1 MSICPAVPRRPASQ
15 SSGNI
20 ICSSTDAG
28 CVGNRMRSQG
38 VALKD
43 LNLAGQSSLA
53 SSSSAVTDVSK
64 DKLYLSKGPLLAS
77 SSFASR
83 LASSTHNCQAAHM
96 TTMAESMGHQ
106 HANGEAANLAAATL
120 NDTMSEAVEKFGP
133 SVVQHTSNAGNNLLR
148 ASTTAIVNTGTVE
161 PSRTCIFSSTSLD
174 SMAISASGNAP
185 SVTVL
190 GLAGKGGQGTER
202 PREDSREPR
211 ERVAS
216 LRDRE
221 RISIKG
227 RDVPQSRER
236 GQQQVKTTQ
245 NDTSEQ
251 RDADNIRNWQRQWKR
266 VLATSVFYFD
276 GLEDLGKDRT
286 KKQLL
291 NYGAKIETFFHGGVT
306 NVVTNRPIQANYA
319 PMDIIYQARQ
329 RNMKIWTHEKFV
341 RFMSHLH
348 ENPNSSASNVTNTN
362 TATSLSRGHVAASD
376 TSNNLCRML
385 REEKLTGPADSDPRA
400 RRDDIHYFKG
410 PYVYVRDA
418 SQIYRP
424 IMVREYARVS
434 EPELGEWP
442 QFRATGPGKCPFVL
456 DIQYHQSRADREM
469 KPRQAGSK
477 LKRSAAVEAD
487 ASTSKGAFKSRK
499 LLEDEIESHSQ
510 MANFLEVHKDPQETG
525 DEHVAD
531 DMRREATVFNEPRSR
546 KKSALTPVRMTSA
559 RANSGGKTATDLK
572 ARKQSLSAT
581 GRSYHVRM
589 SAALGHELV
598 ATGINM
604 SNATSN
610 IRSMTQSG
618 GAANGLARQ
627 VSQVQSK
634 EVDNLKRKVFERKR
648 RPLPVPQVAVKK
660 EAVAVREVRPGYCE
674 NCKDKYDD
682 YQEHIKSRKHR
693 KFAAND
699 ENFADIDDLLAQL
712 IQPKRE
718 LEVPFVE

>member
-1 MSICPAVPRRPASQ
+1 MSVYPVISRRPPSQ

-20 ICSSTDAG
+20 ICSSADTGSA
-28 CVGNRMRSQG
+28 VNRMRSQS

-43 LNLAGQSSLA
+43 LNLAGQSNLT
-53 SSSSAVTDVSK
+53 SSSSAMTDVSK

-77 SSFASR
+77 SSVASR
-83 LASSTHNCQAAHM
+83 LASSTLNCQVAHT
-96 TTMAESMGHQ
+96 TTMAESIGHQ
-106 HANGEAANLAAATL
+106 HANGEAPTLAPATL
-120 NDTMSEAVEKFGP
+120 NDTMSEAIEKFGP
-133 SVVQHTSNAGNNLLR
+133 SSAQHTSNGAVNNLLHP
-148 ASTTAIVNTGTVE
+148 STNAIVNTGIIE
-161 PSRTCIFSSTSLD
+161 PSRTGTLSSTSLD
-174 SMAISASGNAP
+174 PMAISASGNAP
-185 SVTVL
+185 LVTVL
-190 GLAGKGGQGTER
+190 GLTGKSQVTER
-202 PREDSREPR
+202 PRENSREPR
-211 ERVAS
+211 QRVAS

-221 RISIKG
+221 RVSTRG

-236 GQQQVKTTQ
+236 GQQQATTTQ
-245 NDTSEQ
+245 NETSEQ
-251 RDADNIRNWQRQWKR
+251 RDADNIANWQRQWKR

-341 RFMSHLH
+341 RFMSHLQ
-348 ENPNSSASNVTNTN
+348 ENANTSASNATNTH
-362 TATSLSRGHVAASD
+362 TATALSRGHVVASD

-410 PYVYVRDA
+410 PYIYVRDA

-434 EPELGEWP
+434 DPELGDWP

-456 DIQYHQSRADREM
+456 DIQYHQNKGDREM
-469 KPRQAGSK
+469 KPRRAGSK
-477 LKRSAAVEAD
+477 LKRSATVETE

-499 LLEDEIESHSQ
+499 LPEDETESHSQ
-510 MANFLEVHKDPQETG
+510 MANFLHVHEDLQEDG
-525 DEHVAD
+525 DGYITED
-531 DMRREATVFNEPRSR
+531 TRRQATAFNEPHSR

-559 RANSGGKTATDLK
+559 RANSGGKTTAELK

-589 SAALGHELV
+589 TAALGHELV

-699 ENFADIDDLLAQL
+699 ENFGDIDDLLAQL

-718 LEVPFVE
+718 LQVPRVE